1 LRNSAD
7 ALPPSNTRPTWKS
20 YKVYPPLFFLLL
32 AFTLLSQPLSGAAG
46 VEAQA
51 CAEALDR
58 PVAAPRSA
66 LPARLEVMVWN
77 IEKAQDAN
85 WNTDLAALGANSD
98 LILVQEAV
106 EQAGIGAA
114 LPRHLYRSFAAGYIN
129 GTQQTGV
136 LTLSSAAPTLHCN
149 LTAWEPWL
157 GTPKATNITEYPIQG
172 ADGRLLVINVHAV
185 NFTVGL
191 EDFET
196 QLRALE
202 PLLANHAGPLIVA
215 GDFNT
220 WSEDRTQFL
229 LAFMRDH
236 RLSPVPFRPDLRTRF
251 WEQPLDHVYLRDLT
265 LIAARAVV
273 VNSSDHN
280 PLLIT
285 VET

>member
-1 LRNSAD
+1 MQNSAD

-58 PVAAPRSA
+58 PVAVPRSS
-66 LPARLEVMVWN
+66 LPRHLNVMIWN
-77 IEKAQDAN
+77 IEKAQHAD
-85 WNTDLAALGANSD
+85 WGTDLAALGAGSN
-98 LILVQEAV
+98 LILIQEAAV
-106 EQAGIGAA
+106 QARIGAA
-114 LPRHLYRSFAAGYIN
+114 LPRHLYRSFATGYVTD
-129 GTQQTGV
+129 TQETGV
-136 LTLSSAAPTLHCN
+136 LTLSSAEPTLHCK
-149 LTAWEPWL
+149 LTAREPWL
-157 GTPKATNITEYPIQG
+157 GTPKATNITEYPIG
-172 ADGRLLVINVHAV
+172 DTGDRLLVINVHAV

-191 EDFET
+191 ENFET

-220 WSEDRTQFL
+220 WSEERTQFL
-229 LAFMRDH
+229 LTFMRDH

-265 LIAARAVV
+265 LIAARAVA